1 MLSGK
6 QEAEIL
12 SVKCSVVHEDDE
24 QGEGEDFVPMK
35 ITYYAFAALPRIGD
49 TLDVPSG
56 DGLSF
61 SRHRVNA
68 VHHVPTDRYTREPYA
83 VLYVSTNA

>member
-1 MLSGK
+1 MRMTK
-6 QEAEIL
+6 
-12 SVKCSVVHEDDE
+12 

-61 SRHRVNA
+61 SRHRVMLSTTFRQTGTT
-68 VHHVPTDRYTREPYA
+68 VSRMRYFM
-83 VLYVSTNA
+83 